1 MFKKPLDYYYLY
13 QIIHNTL
20 IWLFEHN
27 FGWCKVVQYNIL
39 IKKQKRKKGLKIFME
54 RVKMEKAEDT
64 EEKEINAYH
73 WNGDVPHKTFQGKI
87 NVRSRISFMS

>member
-1 MFKKPLDYYYLY
+1 
-13 QIIHNTL
+13 
-20 IWLFEHN
+20 
-27 FGWCKVVQYNIL
+27 
-39 IKKQKRKKGLKIFME
+39 ME